1 VETGEV
7 NKRLKIAAEQARAHA
22 ADRRQKDAEATKAYE
37 TFLERVAA
45 PLMKQLAGALKAQGH
60 GFTLFTPAGSPR
72 LASDRQRDDFI
83 ELGLERGDT
92 VLADTVSGD
101 TALRDAALRDTAL
114 RDTALQ
120 VVGHVSYV
128 RGSRTLT
135 RTVPVKAGTSPGS
148 LTDEDLLSFLLE
160 ALRPWIER

>member
-1 VETGEV
+1 METGEV
-7 NKRLKIAAEQARAHA
+7 NKRLKIASEQARAHA
-22 ADRRQKDAEATKAYE
+22 ADRRQKDAETTKAYE
-37 TFLERVAA
+37 TFLERVAT

-60 GFTLFTPAGSPR
+60 GFTLFTPAGGLR

-92 VLADTVSGD
+92 
-101 TALRDAALRDTAL
+101 ALGDAAPG
-114 RDTALQ
+114 DTALQ
-120 VVGHVSYV
+120 VVGHVSCV

-135 RTVPVKAGTSPGS
+135 RTQPVKAGSTPNAV
-148 LTDEDLLSFLLE
+148 TDEHLLSFLLD

>member
-101 TALRDAALRDTAL
+101 TALRDTAL

>member
-1 VETGEV
+1 METGEV
-7 NKRLKIAAEQARAHA
+7 NKRLKIATEQARALA

-37 TFLERVAA
+37 TFLERVAT
-45 PLMKQLAGALKAQGH
+45 PLMKQLASALKAEGH

-92 VLADTVSGD
+92 ALSDTAPGD
-101 TALRDAALRDTAL
+101 TALGN
-114 RDTALQ
+114 TALQ
-120 VVGHVSYV
+120 VVGHVSHV

-135 RTVPVKAGTSPGS
+135 RTQPVKAGTSPGS
-148 LTDEDLLSFLLE
+148 LTDEQLLSFLLE

>member
-1 VETGEV
+1 VETGEI
-7 NKRLKIAAEQARAHA
+7 NKRLKIATEQARAHA

-37 TFLERVAA
+37 TFLERVAT
-45 PLMKQLAGALKAQGH
+45 PLMKQLASALKAEGH

-72 LASDRQRDDFI
+72 LASERQRDDFI

-92 VLADTVSGD
+92 DPGD
-101 TALRDAALRDTAL
+101 TALGGP
-114 RDTALQ
+114 ALQ
-120 VVGHVSYV
+120 VVGHVSHV

-135 RTVPVKAGTSPGS
+135 RTQPVKAGTPPGS
-148 LTDEDLLSFLLE
+148 LTDEQLLSFLLE